1 MFDLGIEQVRQV
13 VRELDPARLS
23 GPDAVR
29 LMEGFAELERL
40 AAAGKSLVA
49 ARAVDANQWRGVDR
63 APEFWLARTTG
74 ISVGAARE
82 TLETAERMQALPA
95 VEAAVRDGKLS
106 TPQAALV
113 SRAAHA
119 DPDAEQQLLD
129 AAGRESLTE
138 LRRRAERVIAAKR
151 SADDEREREDAIRR
165 TRDVR
170 VVDLADGAAEL
181 RARGTRT
188 DIAMLRAHLQ
198 PWIDEQFEQARK
210 QDRRDP
216 LGAYAFDGLMAMAT
230 TPRGEGKL
238 KSPAK
243 VLVRVDLAAVRRG
256 TTEPGEI
263 CEIAGYGPIP
273 VSEALKLMPEAF
285 LALIVTNG
293 KQVINVTHL
302 GRKFTEHQ
310 QTALQWI
317 SPECSVLGCSATV
330 RLEKD
335 HRADWA
341 KTKRTTI
348 DEADHYCGF
357 HHGLKT
363 KFGYHLEPGTGKRRL
378 LPPERAPAKA
388 A

>member
-1 MFDLGIEQVRQV
+1 MFDLGIEQVRQI

-23 GPDAVR
+23 GPDAVV
-29 LMEGFAELERL
+29 LMESFAELERV
-40 AAAGKSLVA
+40 AAAGKTLLAGRA
-49 ARAVDANQWRGVDR
+49 AETCQWAGVDR
-63 APEFWLARTTG
+63 SAEHWLARRTG
-74 ISVGAARE
+74 TSIRAARE
-82 TLETAERMQALPA
+82 ALDTAERLKTLPA
-95 VEAAVRDGKLS
+95 TDAAMRDGKLS
-106 TPQAALV
+106 APRAALV
-113 SRAAHA
+113 AKGAAA
-119 DPDAEQQLLD
+119 DPDTEHALLT
-129 AAGRESLTE
+129 AAPHESLRE
-138 LRRRAERVIAAKR
+138 LERRVERVIAAKR
-151 SADDEREREDAIRR
+151 SADDEREREDAVRR

-170 VVDLADGAAEL
+170 VVDLPDGAAEL

-198 PWIDEQFEQARK
+198 PWIDQQFDKARR
-210 QDRRDP
+210 QDRREP

-273 VSEALKLMPEAF
+273 VSEALKLMPDAF

-293 KQVINVTHL
+293 KPVINVTHL

-341 KTKRTTI
+341 KTKRTSI
-348 DEADHYCGF
+348 DEADHYCSF

-363 KFGYHLEPGTGKRRL
+363 KFGYQLEPGTGKRRF
-378 LPPERAPAKA
+378 LPPERTPANA